1 MLLGERVPAWAMPLW
16 LAMVALERWL
26 PWARTAALFLAARGP
41 GRARLSRLTHPARSR
56 SPGGERSR
64 TAGEG
69 GLGRPQGPPGAGGR
83 ADDPGL
89 WTVTVVA
96 LGFLGP
102 AGEPAVA
109 TEIRQA

>member
-1 MLLGERVPAWAMPLW
+1 MLLGERVPAGAMPLW
-16 LAMVALERWL
+16 LAMVALEL
-26 PWARTAALFLAARGP
+26 VALAGTAALFLAARGP
-41 GRARLSRLTHPARSR
+41 GRALLSRLARQARSR
-56 SPGGERSR
+56 VPGGERSR

-109 TEIRQA
+109 TETRQA